1 VSALEVREVTVR
13 FGGLTALSSVSL
25 SVGQGSI
32 TGVIGPNGAGKT
44 TLFNV
49 VAGIQRASRGSVR
62 LDGHDVTRLPP
73 HRRARRGLARTFQRL
88 EVFGTMTVR
97 DNLRVAAESQRQWR
111 RHVRPGPLADRLVE
125 RLGLTADAETEVDA
139 LPTGTQRLV
148 ELGRALATEPKVLL
162 LDEASSGLSGFES
175 QATAALLRELAAGGL
190 TVVLVEHDM
199 PFVMGVCER
208 VLMLDQGVLVA
219 DGTPAEVQA
228 DPRVQ
233 EAYLGAPAGAVASAS
248 PGAGAGASPGAGAA
262 AGSPP
267 GARPGSTAG
276 AAT

>member
-1 VSALEVREVTVR
+1 MTALEVEGVTVR
-13 FGGLTALSSVSL
+13 FGGLVALSSVSL
-25 SVGQGSI
+25 AMEAGGI

-49 VAGIQRASRGSVR
+49 VAGIQRASRGRVR
-62 LDGHDVTRLPP
+62 LGGHDITGLPP
-73 HRRARRGLARTFQRL
+73 HRRARRGLGRTFQRL

-97 DNLRVAAESQRQWR
+97 ENLLVAAESQRQWR
-111 RHVRPGPLADRLVE
+111 RQVRPGPVADGLLD
-125 RLGLTADAETEVDA
+125 RLGLGPHAGTEVDA

-162 LDEASSGLSGFES
+162 LDEASSGLSGFETD
-175 QATAALLRELAAGGL
+175 AMAIVLRELAANGL

-208 VLMLDQGVLVA
+208 VVMLDQGALVA

-228 DPRVQ
+228 DHRVQ
-233 EAYLGAPAGAVASAS
+233 EAYLGA
-248 PGAGAGASPGAGAA
+248 GAA
-262 AGSPP
+262 
-267 GARPGSTAG
+267 
-276 AAT
+276 

>member
-1 VSALEVREVTVR
+1 VSVLEVRDVTVR
-13 FGGLTALSSVSL
+13 FGGLTAVSEVSL
-25 SVGQGSI
+25 AVDAGTV

-49 VAGIQRASRGSVR
+49 IAGIQRASRGSVV
-62 LDGHDVTRLPP
+62 LDGHDVTRRPP
-73 HRRARRGLARTFQRL
+73 HRRARLGLSRTFQRL
-88 EVFGTMTVR
+88 EVFGTLTVR
-97 DNLRVAAESQRQWR
+97 DNLLVAAESQRQWR
-111 RHVRPGPLADRLVE
+111 RHVRPGPVADELVE
-125 RLGLTADAETEVDA
+125 RLGLGPHATAEVDA

-148 ELGRALATEPKVLL
+148 ELGRALATGPKVLL

-175 QATAALLRELAAGGL
+175 EAMASLLRRLAGDGL

-208 VLMLDQGVLVA
+208 VAMLDHGVLVA

-233 EAYLGAPAGAVASAS
+233 EAYLGAGADT
-248 PGAGAGASPGAGAA
+248 GAGAGS
-262 AGSPP
+262 
-267 GARPGSTAG
+267 
-276 AAT
+276 